1 MVLGGDSQGL
11 GIARSLG
18 RHGIPVCVIDD
29 ETSIS
34 RASRYVQ
41 HSVRVRDLRT

>member
-41 HSVRVRDLRT
+41 HSVRVRDSAH